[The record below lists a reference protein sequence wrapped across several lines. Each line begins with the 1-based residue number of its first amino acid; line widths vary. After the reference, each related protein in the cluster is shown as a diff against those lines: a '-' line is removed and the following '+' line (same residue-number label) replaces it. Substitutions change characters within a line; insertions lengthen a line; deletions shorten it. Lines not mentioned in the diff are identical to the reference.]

1 MALMFFLGTTLG
13 TTLGAGIT
21 LIIIALVNINKEND
35 DD

>member
-1 MALMFFLGTTLG
+1 MALMFFLG

>member
-13 TTLGAGIT
+13 AGIM
-21 LIIIALVNINKEND
+21 LIIVALVNINKEND

>member
-1 MALMFFLGTTLG
+1 MTLMFFLGTTLG
-13 TTLGAGIT
+13 AGIM